1 MRSSQGIFHH
11 DFGSQGFAQRK
22 NAAKMATASIKG
34 CGASPEGG
42 KGSMRRRRGKPRG
55 EGCGASPEEKERVA
69 TPRRRRRGKPRG
81 KGAEGRGTPRGG
93 GGGGG
98 ASPKK
103 EEDDAVEA
111 VAAQDDYNAR
121 KMFFFLCMRSFGNFS
136 LLLRSIL
143 DSTYWTL
150 LNFRLQYA
158 LRPLLMCECGLLCDL
173 FLYICSKPHWAL
185 T

>member
-1 MRSSQGIFHH
+1 
-11 DFGSQGFAQRK
+11 
-22 NAAKMATASIKG
+22 MATASIKG

-55 EGCGASPEEKERVA
+55 EGGGASPEEKERVA

-81 KGAEGRGTPRGG
+81 KGAEGRGAPR

-98 ASPKK
+98 ASPEEK
-103 EEDDAVEA
+103 EQKDGARPEEEEEA
-111 VAAQDDYNAR
+111 GQAPRRKRPMRSRRWRR
-121 KMFFFLCMRSFGNFS
+121 KMIIMQGRCFFLCMRSFGNFS

-150 LNFRLQYA
+150 LNFRLHYA